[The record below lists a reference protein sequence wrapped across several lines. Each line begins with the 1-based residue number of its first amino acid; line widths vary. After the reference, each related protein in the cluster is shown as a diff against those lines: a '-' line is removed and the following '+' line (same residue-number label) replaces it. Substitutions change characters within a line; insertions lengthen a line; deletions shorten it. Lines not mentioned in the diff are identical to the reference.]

1 MPERAALVTGSTR
14 GIGRAIA
21 EALIEDGHAVTITGR
36 KPDGIERAVAELRGG
51 GGEVHGLALDHSDP
65 EVPAAI
71 VAAHAERFGRLDVLV
86 NNAGVGIGAAAGE
99 HRTRSIDLQLHV
111 NVRAMMLFYRE
122 AIPLLTTAAAQTGQS
137 HVINLSSISGKS
149 GQPWL
154 SVYSATKA
162 AVVGYTEAMSKEL
175 ASVHIKSTALCPG
188 FVDTDMSEFVKDQ
201 LPAEEMIQPRDIA
214 EGVRFVLRMSASC
227 TIPEIVFMRPGRSGG
242 LV

>member
-1 MPERAALVTGSTR
+1 MPERAALVTGGSR
-14 GIGRAIA
+14 GIGRAISD
-21 EALIEDGHAVTITGR
+21 ALIEDGYAVTITGR
-36 KPDGIERAVAELRGG
+36 KPESVERAVTELRDGG
-51 GGEVHGLALDHSDP
+51 AEIDGIALDHSDP
-65 EVPAAI
+65 DAPATI

-99 HRTRSIDLQLHV
+99 QRTRYVDMQLAV
-111 NVRAMMLFYRE
+111 NLRAMILFYRE
-122 AIPLLTTAAAQTGQS
+122 AVPLLTTAAGETGQS

-175 ASVHIKSTALCPG
+175 SSAHIKSTALCPG
-188 FVDTDMSEFVKDQ
+188 FVDTDMSEFVRQQ
-201 LPAEEMIQPRDIA
+201 LPAEEMIRPNDIA
-214 EGVRFVLRMSASC
+214 EGVRFVLRMSRGC
-227 TIPEIVFMRPGRSGG
+227 TIPEIVFMRPGESGG

>member
-36 KPDGIERAVAELRGG
+36 KPDGVERAVAELRGAG
-51 GGEVHGLALDHSDP
+51 AEVHGLALDHSDP
-65 EVPAAI
+65 DVPATI

-86 NNAGVGIGAAAGE
+86 NNAGVGIGAAADE
-99 HRTRSIDLQLHV
+99 HQTRFIDLQLHV

-122 AIPLLTTAAAQTGQS
+122 AIPLLRTAAESTGQS
-137 HVINLSSISGKS
+137 HVINISSISGKS

-162 AVVGYTEAMSKEL
+162 AVVGYTESMSKEL
-175 ASVHIKSTALCPG
+175 AAVHIKSTALCPG
-188 FVDTDMSEFVKDQ
+188 FVDTDMSDVVKDQ
-201 LPAEEMIQPRDIA
+201 LPAQEMIRPGDIA
-214 EGVRFVLRMSASC
+214 EGVRFVLRMSPTC
-227 TIPEIVFMRPGRSGG
+227 TIPEIVFMRPGVTSG